1 LEVVNNIYTVLKRH
15 LYLGSIWLNLSFLL
29 MHDSLKKGISE
40 KCKENKRKEHFY
52 LVEARAVKTVGRES
66 ENKKEIK
73 IHEHFKQN

>member
-1 LEVVNNIYTVLKRH
+1 
-15 LYLGSIWLNLSFLL
+15 